1 MHKVLEIGRKKVFFF
16 IFYVKLYGGFKTIA
30 LEIFDI
36 LSLRGEVRDP
46 SPWIILWQLWPL

>member
-1 MHKVLEIGRKKVFFF
+1 MHKVLEIGRKKVVFY

-30 LEIFDI
+30 LEISDI

-46 SPWIILWQLWPL
+46 SP